1 MIKKLIFSVT
11 LLVVTLSTQALADT
25 PTVEWAPFNVKA
37 GVSEQVV
44 INQAQTVEDLFLK
57 QQPGYI
63 RRSLLNDGKGQWVD
77 VVYWESKV
85 DASNAMK
92 KAFESPICHQ
102 YFALMEGTEDG
113 EVSPIKHYRLVQSW
127 Q

>member
-1 MIKKLIFSVT
+1 MIKKLIFGITVI
-11 LLVVTLSTQALADT
+11 VTLSTPTFADT

-37 GVSEQVV
+37 GVTEQAL
-44 INQAQTVEDLFLK
+44 IKQAQTVEDLFLK

-77 VVYWESKV
+77 VVYWASKV

-102 YFALMEGTEDG
+102 YFALMEGAEHE
-113 EVSPIKHYRLVQSW
+113 EVSPVKHYRLVQSW